1 MNVAGATLAR
11 ALNAAVRRRFAVVPE
26 YIGSSRAAGGVRNGY
41 AETWRLGADRWVG
54 VIGAHALARGRAVVV
69 ANAGT
74 ALTIDAVSAAGRH
87 LGGAI
92 VPGPAAMIASLLA
105 GTHGI
110 GRRARGGTASA
121 RRLFAGDTAS
131 ALAAGAA
138 FAGAAFVDR
147 AAREAAR
154 ALRAKPVLFLTGG
167 AAPALAR
174 RLEHP
179 VRVVPDL
186 VLRGLAILA
195 TA

>member
-1 MNVAGATLAR
+1 VH
-11 ALNAAVRRRFAVVPE
+11 RRFAVVPE
-26 YIGSSRAAGGVRNGY
+26 YVRSTRTAGGVRNGY

-54 VIGAHALARGRAVVV
+54 VVGAHALARGRAVLV

-74 ALTIDAVSAAGRH
+74 ALTIDAVSAKGRH

-92 VPGPAAMIASLLA
+92 VPGPEAMIGSLLA

-131 ALAAGAA
+131 ALAAGAT
-138 FAGAAFVDR
+138 FASAAFVDR
-147 AAREAAR
+147 AAGEAAR
-154 ALRAKPVLFLTGG
+154 QLRTNPVLFLTGG

-174 RLEHP
+174 RLARP
-179 VRVVPDL
+179 ARVVPDL

-195 TA
+195 AA